1 MGRWEEAERKFSSF
15 IPPLSPPTAT
25 SSFRFH
31 IISSLFKPCCNSLL
45 WRIFS
50 GIHTLL
56 QPLCYIP
63 VQVNLHKKDAACEE
77 QTAPPVL
84 KGCRMRPCDM
94 GSPKDASM
102 RHLEPIVGKTM
113 CELIQ
118 ALTAKMAARRKSRI
132 SLKKRLKRA
141 RGRLC
146 SDAVE
151 VNKSNTW
158 VSGWGA
164 DPNVQRLAAMRMY
177 LNHFEREIRASTKH
191 CQEEDAAEH
200 TLLFCEKWVEE
211 RTSAGSEDMGM
222 LDACFIIRR
231 KMEDD
236 PD

>member
-118 ALTAKMAARRKSRI
+118 ALVIVCEDM
-132 SLKKRLKRA
+132 
-141 RGRLC
+141 
-146 SDAVE
+146 
-151 VNKSNTW
+151 
-158 VSGWGA
+158 
-164 DPNVQRLAAMRMY
+164 
-177 LNHFEREIRASTKH
+177 STKK
-191 CQEEDAAEH
+191 
-200 TLLFCEKWVEE
+200 TEE
-211 RTSAGSEDMGM
+211 RMSAWMAKDTRKKIQP
-222 LDACFIIRR
+222 IIIPAQGTVITPMT
-231 KMEDD
+231 KI
-236 PD
+236 